1 MGRASRHRRQ
11 AHGQP
16 HRQRQDVRASRAVDQ
31 HAAAE
36 GALQRLLSSNRPG
49 RVSLAGAYALGYGG
63 LGMAQIEDEGPDWFD
78 QLDPLDTLFLGTAW
92 PQRFR
97 DAYEFGNARTAWLRQ
112 MRETPHWNGIERFV
126 RETMAASDQ
135 YQLPVDEGELMLLLA
150 GRLEDAGL
158 DRRALPGALLPRTAL
173 AQARFLTGPAQ
184 GYQLPEPPA
193 DAEERARRFWLGAEA
208 DLPHD
213 GTSSDAL
220 REGVHLLAEAGLQVR
235 EDPLTLLVALYLA
248 LVADDDE
255 ELSEAGERAQA
266 WALGLAEDSPLA
278 AVVDVL
284 LTAVD
289 RELSADTALG
299 HLFAVDAFTA
309 VVSGEDRRWHS
320 EPGTDLPGLAF
331 ELGFARLPTRG
342 GDVVHLVP
350 AAADA
355 IRAQY
360 RRFEEKFGRPPGP
373 DDPIFF
379 DPDSDEP
386 TPLSLL
392 DAERESTALLE
403 AAGVHPAWVYANQH
417 TGGLLPRPDGT
428 FADDANTRD
437 WNEAVDRYLRAH
449 PGESIDDHAEAA
461 KYRTLMGTLS
471 LGTATSDPE
480 HAAALIARLT
490 RTDDGDEEVDLV
502 RALLT
507 ALAPDLTAR
516 LRTEPALR
524 QRAMELARA
533 WVGQDLAERVRHAA
547 DATLTSEDLPVMLA
561 VFTADR
567 SGTGSGPA

>member
-1 MGRASRHRRQ
+1 MGRASRNRRQ
-11 AHGQP
+11 AHERP
-16 HRQRQDVRASRAVDQ
+16 HRQRRDVRASRVVDPR
-31 HAAAE
+31 AAAE
-36 GALQRLLSSNRPG
+36 GALQRLLTSNRPG

-92 PQRFR
+92 PQQFH
-97 DAYEFGNARTAWLRQ
+97 DAYEFGNARTAWLRL
-112 MRETPHWNGIERFV
+112 MRETPHWDGIERFV
-126 RETMAASDQ
+126 RETIAASEQ
-135 YQLPVDEGELMLLLA
+135 HRLPVDEGELMLLLA

-158 DRRALPGALLPRTAL
+158 DRRALPAALLPSTAL
-173 AQARFLTGPAQ
+173 ASARFLTGPAQ
-184 GYQLPEPPA
+184 DYQLPGPSA
-193 DAEERARRFWLGAEA
+193 DAEEQARRFWLSTEA
-208 DLPHD
+208 DLSHD
-213 GTSSDAL
+213 GTASDAL

-235 EDPLTLLVALYLA
+235 EDPLTLLVALYIA

-299 HLFAVDAFTA
+299 HLFAVDSFTA
-309 VVSGEDRRWHS
+309 AVSGEDRQWHS
-320 EPGTDLPGLAF
+320 EPGTDLPALAF
-331 ELGFARLPTRG
+331 QLGFARLPTRG

-379 DPDSDEP
+379 NPDSDEP

-403 AAGVHPAWVYANQH
+403 AAGIHPAWVYANQH

-428 FADDANTRD
+428 FVEDANTRD
-437 WNEAVDRYLRAH
+437 WNQAVDRYLRAH
-449 PGESIDDHAEAA
+449 PGEAIDHDAEAT
-461 KYRTLMGTLS
+461 KYRTMMGALGLS
-471 LGTATSDPE
+471 TATGDPE
-480 HAAALIARLT
+480 HAAALIARLSEPDES
-490 RTDDGDEEVDLV
+490 DDEVDLV
-502 RALLT
+502 RDLLT

-516 LRTEPALR
+516 LHADQALS
-524 QRAMELARA
+524 QRAAELARA
-533 WVGQDLAERVRHAA
+533 WLGQDLAERVQRVA
-547 DATLTSEDLPVMLA
+547 DTDNASSALEDLPVLLA
-561 VFTADR
+561 AFAADNPR
-567 SGTGSGPA
+567 L